1 MNAVDLLRVFV
12 PTAPALVVAL
22 TALLAE
28 LRHWRRK

>member
-1 MNAVDLLRVFV
+1 MTSVDLLRVFV
-12 PTAPALVVAL
+12 PTAPALILAL